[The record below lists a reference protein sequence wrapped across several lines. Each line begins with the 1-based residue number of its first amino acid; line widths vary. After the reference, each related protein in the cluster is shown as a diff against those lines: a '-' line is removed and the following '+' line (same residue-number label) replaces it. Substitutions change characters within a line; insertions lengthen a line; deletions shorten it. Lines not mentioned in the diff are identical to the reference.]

1 MAAVPICKTCSAGS
15 LVVVLAINFGL
26 DSAVGVSMLLLLL
39 LLLTGGQ
46 AACAYCSRAD

>member
-39 LLLTGGQ
+39 LTGGQ